1 MNALD
6 LDVLQHARDWLAS
19 GRRVHLVTVV
29 QTWGSAPRQAGA
41 MLAVRDDGQVV
52 GSVSGG
58 CIEDDL
64 IDQIRQRGIAAL
76 CPGARP
82 ALATYG

>member
-1 MNALD
+1 AIRAD
-6 LDVLQHARDWLAS
+6 
-19 GRRVHLVTVV
+19 
-29 QTWGSAPRQAGA
+29 GA
-41 MLAVRDDGQVV
+41 VA

-82 ALATYG
+82 ALAT